1 MAVSLKRNIFYSL
14 ALQMGNYLVPLL
26 TLPWL
31 TRVLGIEGFGR
42 LGFATAVV
50 AYFILLTE
58 WGYQPLSAT
67 RDVAVAK
74 DDLHKRSQ
82 IFWGVVFGRAFL
94 SLFGFGGLAL
104 LVLLVEKLNASSGLL
119 WILSLGICASVVSPV
134 FYLQGI
140 EKISKLTS
148 VNLCVKLTTVPLVFL
163 LVRDVSDIYIAALI
177 QSMSVLVAALL
188 NLWGALR
195 RNEILWVWPSLSY
208 ITLLLKKTT
217 TPFVSNLASSLY
229 TNSSAAI
236 LGFISTEAA
245 VGAFV
250 AAYTLIRAVLGLM
263 GAVTQALFPRMSWL
277 LVHERARAEQM
288 LRRVFMLQSA
298 LGFAA
303 SVGTLVVSPIVV
315 PLLFGG
321 AYMQAL
327 PVLIVLAALPILIA
341 MSNIFGVQIL
351 VSLGNISAFSTVLIV
366 AGFVNVA
373 LVFPLGALWG
383 ATGVAVSM
391 VLVETLVAG
400 LMALLLKRSEPRIW
414 QQLWK
419 RRRADAPIKL

>member
-1 MAVSLKRNIFYSL
+1 M
-14 ALQMGNYLVPLL
+14 
-26 TLPWL
+26 
-31 TRVLGIEGFGR
+31 
-42 LGFATAVV
+42 
-50 AYFILLTE
+50 
-58 WGYQPLSAT
+58 
-67 RDVAVAK
+67 
-74 DDLHKRSQ
+74 
-82 IFWGVVFGRAFL
+82 
-94 SLFGFGGLAL
+94 
-104 LVLLVEKLNASSGLL
+104 
-119 WILSLGICASVVSPV
+119 
-134 FYLQGI
+134 
-140 EKISKLTS
+140 
-148 VNLCVKLTTVPLVFL
+148 
-163 LVRDVSDIYIAALI
+163 
-177 QSMSVLVAALL
+177 
-188 NLWGALR
+188 
-195 RNEILWVWPSLSY
+195 
-208 ITLLLKKTT
+208 
-217 TPFVSNLASSLY
+217 ASSLY

-327 PVLIVLAALPILIA
+327 PVLIVLATLPILIA

-351 VSLGNISAFSTVLIV
+351 VSLGNISAFSAVLIV

-419 RRRADAPIKL
+419 RRSADAPINRVE